1 MLTRNDFTHKG
12 IRIYDWSDKDPVFQI
27 FRKMEQLINNG
38 KTFIQCY
45 SRDELI
51 YKNNAHSI

>member
-1 MLTRNDFTHKG
+1 
-12 IRIYDWSDKDPVFQI
+12 
-27 FRKMEQLINNG
+27 MEQLINNG